1 MSYIDYNGTWL
12 EMKKDLESSAKLL
25 KEACKLSGARWAVW
39 LDYRNAQWGFGS
51 RQGLNRSRQ
60 SILNNLVGTPTI
72 SSWLAGALSSGYVRW
87 SKAEDPRLDCQRIYV
102 FPNPAEHLILMI
114 GIDHVDK
121 NSENIFK
128 IISRYFPPFDQTPAP
143 SSKELPIIFQDTQQ
157 PIWQVRAELEASYNP
172 QTILDNILEFLSGVV
187 TCDAAYLAIRSG
199 DILHIQAT
207 WNCQITSHDLD
218 LSIQKIPPIEKIIL
232 TRQGL
237 ILHDQDDDREALL
250 PDLKGMTHLAWM
262 GIPIVIGKRVIGLVA
277 FIRAETFTNLNFDTE
292 NLRQASQHVSSLAYN
307 VENAIVYAEA
317 TRYLQQLALL
327 NELAVTASLSIE
339 INEVSRRVMQRLR
352 RAFDT
357 DWAAVFLISPGDEVL
372 REYGGEIIEGIP
384 LEISDE
390 SSIVGYT
397 VQSGNPFRVND
408 LQSQS
413 RFTPIRSNIR
423 SEMAVPLRYRGQVI
437 GAIDLVSTNPNVYSN
452 QDEQL
457 LILIAGNL
465 AGLFENMRLNEELRL
480 YIRQLEESQRALVQ
494 AEKMAIAGRLT
505 ASIAH
510 EINNPL
516 QSVSNCVHL
525 AERKELTLE
534 DRQNYLGLARE
545 ELDRLM
551 QTVQRMLDYYR
562 PGVLD
567 RKPTDIHALL
577 NKVITLMEKQ
587 FRDHSIRIHLHYASY
602 LPLVYVVGDQI
613 QQVFLNLALNA
624 VEAMPNGGNL
634 IIETSYNHDHARIIF
649 QDTGPG
655 VSPSKKKTI
664 FEPFVSSKQGGTG
677 LGLAISYGIITAH
690 GGSLELLDEGESA
703 APGGDHPAH
712 QKGAKFLI
720 TLRCSSPTEPRS
732 ST

>member
-1 MSYIDYNGTWL
+1 MENHSDPSGN
-12 EMKKDLESSAKLL
+12 LL
-25 KEACKLSGARWAVW
+25 KEACRLSGARWAVW
-39 LDYRNAQWGFGS
+39 LDNKNAQWEFGS

-60 SILNNLVGTPTI
+60 SILSSLVESPAI

-87 SKAEDPRLDCQRIYV
+87 TKAENPKLDCQRIYL
-102 FPNPAEHLILMI
+102 FPNPTEHLILMI
-114 GIDHVDK
+114 GIDHADK

-128 IISRYFPPFDQTPAP
+128 IISRHFPPFGQPP
-143 SSKELPIIFQDTQQ
+143 ISSSEELPIIFQDTQQ

-172 QTILDNILEFLSGVV
+172 QTILDNILEFLCGVV

-199 DILHIQAT
+199 DIFHIQAT
-207 WNCQITSHDLD
+207 WNCQLTAQDLD
-218 LSIQKIPPIEKIIL
+218 LSLQKISTIEKITL
-232 TRQGL
+232 TRQGI
-237 ILHDQDDDREALL
+237 ILNSSDCAKETLL
-250 PDLKGMTHLAWM
+250 PGMNGMINPAWM
-262 GIPIVIGKRVIGLVA
+262 GIPIVIGKRVIGV
-277 FIRAETFTNLNFDTE
+277 
-292 NLRQASQHVSSLAYN
+292 
-307 VENAIVYAEA
+307 
-317 TRYLQQLALL
+317 
-327 NELAVTASLSIE
+327 VTASLSIE
-339 INEVSRRVMQRLR
+339 INEVSRRVMHRLR

-357 DWAAVFLISPGDEVL
+357 DWAAVYLISPGDQVL
-372 REYGGEIIEGIP
+372 REYGGENIVGIP
-384 LEISDE
+384 LELSDE
-390 SSIVGYT
+390 SSIVGFT
-397 VQSGNPFRVND
+397 VQSGNPIRVND
-408 LQSQS
+408 LLSQT
-413 RFTPIRSNIR
+413 RFVPKRNKIC
-423 SEMAVPLRYRGQVI
+423 SEMAVPLRYRGKVI
-437 GAIDLVSTNPNVYSN
+437 GVIDLVSRNVNAFSN

-480 YIRQLEESQRALVQ
+480 YIRQLEESQRALIQ

-516 QSVSNCVHL
+516 QSVSNCLHL
-525 AERKELTLE
+525 VERKELSLE

-562 PGVLD
+562 PGALD

-587 FRDHSIRIHLHYASY
+587 FRDHSIRIHLHYAPNF
-602 LPLVYVVGDQI
+602 PLVYVVGDQI

-624 VEAMPNGGNL
+624 VEAMPKGGNL
-634 IIETSYNHDHARIIF
+634 IIETFYNHDHVKIIF

-655 VSPSKKKTI
+655 VSSLKKKTI

-690 GGSLELLDEGESA
+690 GGSLELLDDAESMI
-703 APGGDHPAH
+703 PPGDHSTFGR
-712 QKGAKFLI
+712 GARFQI

-732 ST
+732 SE

>member
-1 MSYIDYNGTWL
+1 
-12 EMKKDLESSAKLL
+12 MKNDSESSVHLL
-25 KEACKLSGARWAVW
+25 KEACKLSGARWAIW
-39 LDYRNAQWGFGS
+39 LDNKNAQWEFGP

-60 SILNNLVGTPTI
+60 SILNNLVETPAI

-87 SKAEDPRLDCQRIYV
+87 TKAENPKLDCQRIYL

-114 GIDHVDK
+114 GIDHTDK

-128 IISRYFPPFDQTPAP
+128 IISHHFPPLGQ
-143 SSKELPIIFQDTQQ
+143 SSISSTKELPIIFQDNQQ

-172 QTILDNILEFLSGVV
+172 QTILDNILEFLCGVV
-187 TCDAAYLAIRSG
+187 PCDGAYLAIRSG
-199 DILHIQAT
+199 DIFHIQAT
-207 WNCQITSHDLD
+207 WNCQLTSQDLD
-218 LSIQKIPPIEKIIL
+218 LSLKKILTIEKITL
-232 TRQGL
+232 TRQGM
-237 ILHDQDDDREALL
+237 ILNGSDYEREAFF
-250 PDLKGMTHLAWM
+250 PRLKGMNNPAWM

-277 FIRAETFTNLNFDTE
+277 FLHANLLSNPSFDSE

-307 VENAIVYAEA
+307 VENAIVFAEA
-317 TRYLQQLALL
+317 TRYLEQLALL

-352 RAFDT
+352 RAFDI
-357 DWAAVFLISPGDEVL
+357 DWAAVHLVSPGDQVL
-372 REYGGEIIEGIP
+372 REYGGENLQGIP
-384 LEISDE
+384 SELSDE
-390 SSIVGYT
+390 SSIVGFT
-397 VQSGNPFRVND
+397 VQTGNPVRVND
-408 LQSQS
+408 LLSQN
-413 RFTPIRSNIR
+413 RFVPKRGNIC
-423 SEMAVPLRYRGQVI
+423 SEMAVPLRYRGKVI
-437 GAIDLVSTNPNVYSN
+437 GVIDLVSRNVNAFSN

-480 YIRQLEESQRALVQ
+480 YIRQLEESQRALIQ

-516 QSVSNCVHL
+516 QSVSNCLHL
-525 AERKELTLE
+525 VERKELSLE
-534 DRQNYLGLARE
+534 DRQNYLDLARE

-562 PGVLD
+562 PGALD

-577 NKVITLMEKQ
+577 SKVITLMEKQ
-587 FRDHSIRIHLHYASY
+587 FRDHSIRIHLHFAPN

-624 VEAMPNGGNL
+624 VEAMPKGGNL
-634 IIETSYNHDHARIIF
+634 IIETFHHPDHVRVIF

-655 VSPSKKKTI
+655 VSPLKKKTI

-690 GGSLELLDEGESA
+690 GGSLELLDDGESTI
-703 APGGDHPAH
+703 PPGDHSTFG
-712 QKGAKFLI
+712 KGARFQI

-732 ST
+732 SE